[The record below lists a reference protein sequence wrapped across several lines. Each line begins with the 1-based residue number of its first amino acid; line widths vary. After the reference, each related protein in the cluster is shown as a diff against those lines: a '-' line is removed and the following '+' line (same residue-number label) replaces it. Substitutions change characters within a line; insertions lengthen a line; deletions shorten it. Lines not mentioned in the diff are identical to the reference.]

1 MSNGWMQARQTKYAA
16 YATVYIIV
24 ILAVLVVA
32 NFLANRYNKSYD
44 ATANKRFSLSDQT
57 KKVVGDL
64 KQDVTISYFDRAS
77 GMQGAKDLLDRYQ
90 NLSPKLHIQYVDLL
104 KNPTL
109 ARAESVTREGEAVIT
124 VGARREDA
132 KTFDEEGVTGALIRA
147 LKGGEREVCVVS
159 GHGEHRLD
167 DSSQN
172 NGFSGFQ
179 TIVQRDNYKVQSIN
193 LQQMAEVP
201 AACTLIVV
209 AGPTGDYIQP
219 EVDAIKK
226 YVEGGGRALFML
238 DPPLQIGHKP
248 VSDNTALSSLL
259 ESWGVT
265 PDKNLLLDESA
276 ASQLMGGGPTA
287 PVVMQYDSHPIV
299 NDLANS
305 ATAFPLSRSLE
316 TKNTDK
322 TTITKLFSTSADSYA
337 TANLASPEI
346 RIDPNKDK
354 HGPFTLAVAG
364 TYMGSKP
371 SDSGRF
377 VVIGNSGWASNQ
389 ALGFSGNRNLLLNMI
404 NWLSSDEDLISIRP
418 KEPEDRRITL
428 TRAQFRLVQTT
439 SQFFLPLIV
448 IVGGVM
454 VWLKRR

>member
-1 MSNGWMQARQTKYAA
+1 MAGAWMQTRQTKYAA
-16 YATVYIIV
+16 YATVYIVV
-24 ILAVLVVA
+24 IFAVLVLA
-32 NFLANRYNKSYD
+32 NFFANRYNKSFD
-44 ATANKRFSLSDQT
+44 ATANKRFTLSDQT

-64 KQDVTISYFDRAS
+64 KQDVTISYFDRAN

-109 ARAESVTREGEAVIT
+109 ARAQNVTREGEAVVS

-147 LKGGEREVCVVS
+147 LKGGERQVCVVS

-167 DSSQN
+167 DSSQSD
-172 NGFSGFQ
+172 GFSGFQ

-193 LQQMAEVP
+193 LQQKAEVP
-201 AACTLIVV
+201 ADCTVLVV

-238 DPPLQIGHKP
+238 DPPLKLGRKQI
-248 VSDNTALSSLL
+248 SDNQALSDLL
-259 ESWGVT
+259 ASWGVT
-265 PDKNLLLDESA
+265 ADKDLLLDESA
-276 ASQLMGGGPTA
+276 ASQLLGGGPEA
-287 PVVMQYDSHPIV
+287 PVILQYDSHPIV
-299 NDLANS
+299 NDLTNVS
-305 ATAFPLSRSLE
+305 TAFPLSRSLE

-322 TTITKLFSTSADSYA
+322 STITKLFSTSAESYA
-337 TANLASPEI
+337 TSDLASSEI
-346 RIDPNKDK
+346 RINPAKDK

-364 TYMGSKP
+364 TYAGAKP

-377 VVIGNSGWASNQ
+377 VVVGNSGWASNQ
-389 ALGFSGNRNLLLNMI
+389 ALGFSGNRNLLLNMV

-418 KEPEDRRITL
+418 KQPEDRRINL
-428 TRAQFRLVQTT
+428 TRAQFRTVQFT

-448 IVGGVM
+448 IFGGVM

>member
-172 NGFSGFQ
+172 DGFSGFQ

-193 LQQMAEVP
+193 LQQKAEVP

>member
-1 MSNGWMQARQTKYAA
+1 
-16 YATVYIIV
+16 VYIIV

-32 NFLANRYNKSYD
+32 NFLANRYNKSFD
-44 ATANKRFSLSDQT
+44 ATANKRFTLSDQT

-64 KQDVTISYFDRAS
+64 KQDVTIRYFDRAN

-104 KNPTL
+104 KNPTV
-109 ARAESVTREGEAVIT
+109 ARAANVTREGEAVVE
-124 VGARREDA
+124 VGSRREDA

-172 NGFSGFQ
+172 DGFSGFQ
-179 TIVQRDNYKVQSIN
+179 TIVQRDNYKVQSVN
-193 LQQMAEVP
+193 LQQKAEVP
-201 AACTLIVV
+201 ADCTLLVV

-226 YVEGGGRALFML
+226 YIESGGRALFML
-238 DPPLQIGHKP
+238 DPPLRLGRKQI
-248 VSDNTALSSLL
+248 SDNQALSGLL

-265 PDKNLLLDESA
+265 VDKNLLLDESA
-276 ASQLMGGGPTA
+276 ASQLLGGGPEA
-287 PVVMQYDSHPIV
+287 PVILQYDSHPIV
-299 NDLANS
+299 NDLTNIS
-305 ATAFPLSRSLE
+305 TAFPLSRSLE

-322 TTITKLFSTSADSYA
+322 TTITKLFSTSAESYA
-337 TANLASPEI
+337 TSDLASSEI
-346 RIDPNKDK
+346 RINPAKDK

-364 TYMGSKP
+364 TYAGGKP
-371 SDSGRF
+371 SESGRF
-377 VVIGNSGWASNQ
+377 VVVGNSGWASNQ
-389 ALGFSGNRNLLLNMI
+389 ALGFSGNRNLLLNMV

-418 KEPEDRRITL
+418 KEPEDRRINL
-428 TRAQFRLVQTT
+428 TRAQFRSVQIT

-448 IVGGVM
+448 IIGGVM